1 MTYIILDKTKKLE
14 HTIIIAYKKMHWPA
28 VHRDWSLSG
37 KMGHMYIQDEYP
49 KDETEIEVKGTFE
62 TYKEPGDD
70 TLYCHLVNSEMQVK

>member
-1 MTYIILDKTKKLE
+1 MSHVY
-14 HTIIIAYKKMHWPA
+14 P
-28 VHRDWSLSG
+28 
-37 KMGHMYIQDEYP
+37 DEYP